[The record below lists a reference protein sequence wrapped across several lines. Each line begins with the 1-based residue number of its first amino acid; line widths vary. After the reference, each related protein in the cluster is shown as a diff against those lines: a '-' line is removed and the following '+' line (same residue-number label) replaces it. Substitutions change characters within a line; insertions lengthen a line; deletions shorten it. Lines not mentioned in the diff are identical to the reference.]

1 MSEEI
6 SANSN
11 KEEIAEYFQKNFKI
25 TDEVKANLIKEDISG
40 DILLDISDG
49 DFNTLGVKAGP
60 LLKIKRFLK
69 KEEPAFKKTKDIN
82 VKITNK
88 SSIQEV
94 KIFLEKYINYELKS
108 MSIDGTKL
116 IQLNEEGMNELGL
129 KLGQK
134 KKLIKYINYFKTLP
148 VEEENKESEE
158 EIIIHRNSSK
168 QDVSNF
174 LRKKSHL
181 SQEIIESLELDAEV
195 LLDLK
200 DDEIDD
206 INELT
211 YFYSK

>member
-40 DILLDISDG
+40 DILLDISDNE
-49 DFNTLGVKAGP
+49 FKSLGLKVGP
-60 LLKIKRFLK
+60 LLKLK
-69 KEEPAFKKTKDIN
+69 KYLKGKEDKFKETKEIKI
-82 VKITNK
+82 KITNK
-88 SSIQEV
+88 SSTQQV

-108 MSIDGTKL
+108 MNIDGTKL
-116 IQLNEEGMNELGL
+116 IQLNDEGMNELGL

-148 VEEENKESEE
+148 VEEENKEPEE

-206 INELT
+206 INELNED
-211 YFYSK
+211 